1 MRLKRKIVDGMTRII
16 SRIVGAAAGGL
27 SQAQGGDAATKSVS
41 PEISSLCRELAADG
55 AVLLKNDGVLP
66 LSKDAKVALF
76 GRCQLDWFYVGYGSG
91 GDVKTPYLVSPVEG
105 LEKAGVALDATLL
118 SRYRE
123 LVGKY
128 PAENG
133 FWGHWPFSHPEFV
146 LSQEEI
152 DAAAARADVAVFI
165 IGRSAGEDRDNRL
178 AEGSYYLA
186 PEEKKMLDRVCSAF
200 GRVVVVM
207 NIGGNMDFGWVEN
220 YPLSALLVAWQGGME
235 SGNALADVLTGKRE
249 PAGRLTD
256 TVARKYSDYPSAPN
270 FGGKKFNVYA
280 EDIYVG
286 YRYFN
291 TFAEE
296 KVLFPF
302 GFGLGYTT
310 FSLEPS
316 EIASKGETVSV
327 KVNVK
332 NTGERTGSEVVQLYI
347 GFPKYEGGAPRLT
360 LAAFDKLTLDAG
372 ESATTVLSA
381 RLDDIALFDDE
392 NSRYLLPAGD
402 YAVYVGENVRDAVF
416 IGKVKRESEW
426 ERKVPSAA
434 APVLPFNR
442 LTEKDGKP
450 VFRPVPL
457 SKVDLRE
464 RILSSLPA
472 ALPECT
478 EKVTFGDVREGRHT
492 LRELVATLS
501 EDELEALSRGDFIM
515 NSPLGALGNA
525 GVLGGILPSLREKG
539 IPPVTVTD
547 GPSGIR
553 LASTCSLLP
562 AGVLLASAWD
572 AEKVRRLYEEV
583 GKEMRARGTQVLLG
597 PGMNIH
603 RDPLCGRNFEYFSED
618 PLLTGK
624 IAASVIRGL
633 ASQGVSACPKHF
645 ACNNQ
650 EYRRNRNDSRV
661 SERALRE
668 IYLRGFGIAVRE
680 GKPLW
685 VMTSYNKVNGVWS
698 HYNYDLAETVL
709 RGEWG
714 YEGAVMTDWWMRY
727 APSPEFPAI
736 RDNAYRVRA
745 CVDVLMPGDKR
756 LGKREPDGTLLE
768 TLGKEDGITLGELQ
782 RTAERVLGATLALDI
797 PPAKGEND

>member
-1 MRLKRKIVDGMTRII
+1 M
-16 SRIVGAAAGGL
+16 
-27 SQAQGGDAATKSVS
+27 
-41 PEISSLCRELAADG
+41 
-55 AVLLKNDGVLP
+55 LP
-66 LSKDAKVALF
+66 
-76 GRCQLDWFYVGYGSG
+76 
-91 GDVKTPYLVSPVEG
+91 
-105 LEKAGVALDATLL
+105 
-118 SRYRE
+118 
-123 LVGKY
+123 
-128 PAENG
+128 
-133 FWGHWPFSHPEFV
+133 
-146 LSQEEI
+146 QEEI

-200 GRVVVVM
+200 GRVVVIM
-207 NIGGNMDFGWVEN
+207 NIGGNMDFGWVED

-291 TFAEE
+291 TFSEE

-372 ESATTVLSA
+372 ESANAVLSA

-392 NSRYLLPAGD
+392 NSRYLLPAGE
-402 YAVYVGENVRDAVF
+402 YAVYVGENVRDAVLV
-416 IGKVKRESEW
+416 GKVKRESEW

-624 IAASVIRGL
+624 IAAAVIRGL